1 MSFIKLLFNST
12 ANAKLNNFTRIEP
25 TLQLLGVPFDLAM
38 AKAVMQGR
46 QGAATH
52 LLYQLYIQLQKK
64 KKSGL
69 TATAMEVMQPAATAR
84 LHRVENSIYTE
95 VTQSYKVKYISLWA
109 GVVPWCLW

>member
-1 MSFIKLLFNST
+1 M
-12 ANAKLNNFTRIEP
+12 
-25 TLQLLGVPFDLAM
+25 PFDLAM